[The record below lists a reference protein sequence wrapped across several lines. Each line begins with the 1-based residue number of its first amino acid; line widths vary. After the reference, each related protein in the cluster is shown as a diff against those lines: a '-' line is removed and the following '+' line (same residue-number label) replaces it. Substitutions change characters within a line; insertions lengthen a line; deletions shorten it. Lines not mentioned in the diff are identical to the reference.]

1 MHIKLE
7 GARLRLVHKSDKM
20 ELPCGCTPKEAA
32 GSGVT
37 IYKLDAPHVINN
49 YYIASYKDAQRLLMQ
64 PEEVGFQ
71 TYLDLLP
78 PTTEVL
84 RAPLLPNGEKLVK
97 DGESL
102 DILTIL
108 RGGLNYPVEEAC
120 HRAGIQVNNMNF
132 LSCER
137 IIENKKILGLQIKY
151 QKYNIA
157 DNGTILIGDIVATGD
172 TLKECFNYVI
182 DKYLKRGAK
191 LRRIIFFTVGGTRA
205 FDFMEGLTERLRE
218 FWPDFEGFTCIFY
231 EGIFSVYQHKGV
243 TGVNVPNIDFYW
255 NDSVLAPEYRRA
267 VLEHENALFEK
278 CIIYDGGARRYEIPE
293 HYHEAMEYWRDIR
306 TAADHTNMKAFV
318 DEKIGYP
325 SPKSFEE
332 WLEINHYSVE
342 STTPQGE
349 SCGNLMELYQQEEA
363 FRQRSY
369 KRNLKHIAEVR
380 LQEIEAALGKYL

>member
-1 MHIKLE
+1 MHPKLV
-7 GARLRLVHKSDKM
+7 GASLRFIQRSNEVS
-20 ELPCGCTPKEAA
+20 
-32 GSGVT
+32 
-37 IYKLDAPHVINN
+37 IYKLDAPHVANQ
-49 YYIASYKDAQRLLMQ
+49 YYIASYKAAQRLLMH

-78 PTTEVL
+78 PTIEVL
-84 RAPLLPNGEKLVK
+84 KWMKQAQ
-97 DGESL
+97 DIQHL

-108 RGGLNYPVEEAC
+108 RGGLNYPVEEAS
-120 HRAGIQVNNMNF
+120 HQAGIQVNNMNF

-137 IIENKKILGLQIKY
+137 IIENKKILRLEIKY
-151 QKYNIA
+151 QKYNIV

-182 DKYLKRGAK
+182 ERYRKRGGK

-205 FDFMEGLTERLRE
+205 FDLMEGFTERLRE

-231 EGIFSVYQHKGV
+231 EGIFSVYQYKGV

-255 NDSVLAPEYRRA
+255 HDSVLAPEYRRT
-267 VLEHENALFEK
+267 VLEQDNVLFEK

-306 TAADHTNMKAFV
+306 TAADHSNMKAFV

-325 SPKSFEE
+325 SPTSFEE
-332 WLEINHYSVE
+332 WLETNHYCEQTLSPVFPDID
-342 STTPQGE
+342 SLR
-349 SCGNLMELYQQEEA
+349 SLYQLEET

-369 KRNLKHIAEVR
+369 KRDLKHIAEVR
-380 LQEIEAALGKYL
+380 LSEIEAALGKYL

>member
-1 MHIKLE
+1 MIFFVYICNSEKLSEIFFMHPKLV
-7 GARLRLVHKSDKM
+7 GASLRFLQRSNEVS
-20 ELPCGCTPKEAA
+20 L
-32 GSGVT
+32 
-37 IYKLDAPHVINN
+37 YQLDAPHVANH
-49 YYIASYKDAQRLLMQ
+49 YFIASYKEAQRLLMH

-78 PTTEVL
+78 PTVEVL
-84 RAPLLPNGEKLVK
+84 KWLKKTEGIHT
-97 DGESL
+97 L

-108 RGGLNYPVEEAC
+108 RGGLNYPMEEASYI
-120 HRAGIQVNNMNF
+120 ADIQVNNMNF

-137 IIENKKILGLQIKY
+137 IIENKKILRLEIKY
-151 QKYNIA
+151 QKYNIV

-182 DKYLKRGAK
+182 ERYRKRGGK

-205 FDFMEGLTERLRE
+205 FDLMEGFTERLRE
-218 FWPDFEGFTCIFY
+218 FWPEFEGFTCIFY
-231 EGIFSVYQHKGV
+231 EGIFSVYQDKGV

-255 NDSVLAPEYRRA
+255 HDSVLAPEYRRA
-267 VLEHENALFEK
+267 VLEQENVLFEK

-325 SPKSFEE
+325 SPSDYKE
-332 WLEINHYSVE
+332 WMTLNHYVSPATSPVSE
-342 STTPQGE
+342 GCEDLS
-349 SCGNLMELYQQEEA
+349 SLYQLEEA

-369 KRNLKHIAEVR
+369 KRNLKQIAELR
-380 LQEIEAALGKYL
+380 LSEIEAALGKYL